1 MANEIIVNPQLAGI
15 LKNHG
20 VHVDVDNE
28 CVNTNLD
35 DGLKF
40 KTRILYHEINGC
52 ISSRLDVMVVTKT
65 GERIIES
72 FGDFGPTV
80 DEAINKNFQN
90 FSLSSLHP
98 ILAAFGS
105 PHKETLRQVEIEEWV
120 VNERTWK
127 VYIGNLIPKS
137 IGAGEHF
144 DPPAQF
150 FQSIE
155 HEIRSQTLTNKLHW
169 FRSYYCQFEANIT
182 EKEFLM
188 DNEAKNADLIF
199 STLPIIPNVNFYSC
213 RNFVLLREA

>member
-1 MANEIIVNPQLAGI
+1 MANEIIVNSQLAGI

-28 CVNTNLD
+28 FVNTNLD

-40 KTRILYHEINGC
+40 KTRIFYHEINGS
-52 ISSRLDVMVVTKT
+52 ISSRLDVMAVTNS
-65 GERIIES
+65 GESIIEN
-72 FGDFGPTV
+72 FGDFGLTV

-98 ILAAFGS
+98 ILAAFGC

-127 VYIGNLIPKS
+127 VYIGNLVPKS
-137 IGAGEHF
+137 MGGEQSV
-144 DPPAQF
+144 PPPQF

-155 HEIRSQTLTNKLHW
+155 HEIRAQKLINKLHW
-169 FRSYYCQFEANIT
+169 FRSYYCQVNANIT
-182 EKEFLM
+182 EREFLM
-188 DNEAKNADLIF
+188 DNEAKKADVIF
-199 STLPIIPNVNFYSC
+199 STVPVMANMNFYSC
-213 RNFVLLREA
+213 RNFILLKRV